1 MHGEVYSGPMNPSFS
16 SPRFF
21 NPLMLWVDVALTT
34 NEMLLS
40 AGSVIQMRTERMAK
54 AGLSP
59 NEVDHAEFQLMGHEK
74 LAAASESGAAMAN
87 QLHTT
92 QFALVNR
99 AVKHWLGSGLALFS
113 LATSTTPAQAVS
125 HAEAFGNAATRSAEA
140 VNHLSSASARIVQRG
155 LKPIHAKTTSNA
167 RRLSIGQ
174 A

>member
-1 MHGEVYSGPMNPSFS
+1 MTPRLS

-21 NPLMLWVDVALTT
+21 NPLMLWADVALKT

-40 AGSVIQMRTERMAK
+40 SGSVIQVRTQRMAQ

-59 NEVDHAEFQLMGHEK
+59 NADDLAELQLMGHEK

-99 AVKHWLGSGLALFS
+99 ALRQWLSGTTALACM
-113 LATSTTPAQAVS
+113 ATSITPAQIS
-125 HAEAFGNAATRSAEA
+125 THANAFASAASRSATTMS
-140 VNHLSSASARIVQRG
+140 HLSSAGARIVQRG
-155 LKPIHAKTTSNA
+155 LKPIHAKATSNA
-167 RRLSIGQ
+167 RRLAQS
-174 A
+174 